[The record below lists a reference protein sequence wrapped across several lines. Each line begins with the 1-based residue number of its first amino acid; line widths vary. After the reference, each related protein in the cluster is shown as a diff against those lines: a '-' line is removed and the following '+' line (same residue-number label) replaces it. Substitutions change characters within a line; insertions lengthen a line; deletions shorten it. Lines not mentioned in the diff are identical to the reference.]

1 MISMGKPKVLI
12 ADSSEEFSL
21 ALSGILQGNYH
32 VRCVD
37 EGHEALQLTRSFLPD
52 ILVLDLM
59 LPGLDGITLLSQA
72 AESGIHPMVLATT
85 RYPSNY
91 ALESAARLGVCFV
104 MVKPCDIQAVA
115 DHVCDISHM
124 LKAPVLSSPDPRS
137 LISGLLL
144 RLGVST
150 KLRGYAYIRE
160 AVLLMAKDPRQSITK
175 ELYPAVG
182 ALCGSTA
189 MQVERSARSAI
200 HAAWQHRDVST
211 WQFYFIP
218 DKTGGIPRPTNAAFI
233 SRLADLLVTDAIP
246 SVE

>member
-1 MISMGKPKVLI
+1 MGKPKVLI
-12 ADSSEEFSL
+12 ADASEEFSL
-21 ALSGILQGNYH
+21 ALSSILRGKYQ
-32 VRCVD
+32 VCCVD
-37 EGHEALQLTRSFLPD
+37 EGHEALQLARSFMPD

-91 ALESAARLGVCFV
+91 ALESAARLGVSFV

-124 LKAPVLSSPDPRS
+124 LKAPILSSPDPRS
-137 LISGLLL
+137 LVSGILL

-160 AVLLMAKDPRQSITK
+160 AVLLMVKDPQQSITK
-175 ELYPAVG
+175 ELYPAIG
-182 ALCGSTA
+182 ALCGATA
-189 MQVERSARSAI
+189 VQVERSARSAI
-200 HAAWQHRDVST
+200 HAAWEHRDVNT
-211 WQFYFIP
+211 WQFYFAP

-233 SRLADLLVTDAIP
+233 SRLADLLITDAIAAA
-246 SVE
+246 E